1 MATRHRERAAAD
13 LKQYSVVLG
22 ELKVQYKQI
31 AASYMQFIAANAQR
45 VNGNMADLYS
55 GTNTELNLAGFESG
69 LLGLGLDVIKKSREL
84 TWNVAAW
91 EQNCQEVMRSYGGG
105 N

>member
-1 MATRHRERAAAD
+1 
-13 LKQYSVVLG
+13 
-22 ELKVQYKQI
+22 
-31 AASYMQFIAANAQR
+31 
-45 VNGNMADLYS
+45 MADLYS